1 MVSLQEMRKGK
12 RNMAKGIRR
21 LFGDTG
27 DKNPAEEEWRG
38 GVYLTTVT
46 SSFEADILE
55 SKLRAADIPVV
66 RRYEGASNY
75 LEITLGFNSV
85 YPIELYVPKEALT
98 EAVELIQPVPIE
110 DDYIETR
117 DGEDIDEE

>member
-1 MVSLQEMRKGK
+1 
-12 RNMAKGIRR
+12 MAKGIRR

-46 SSFEADILE
+46 SGFEADILE

>member
-1 MVSLQEMRKGK
+1 MLSGQADRFGCVLHAAPGANGAQNERQPVEKACCVRDVIPDSLVISGMVFLQEMRKGK
-12 RNMAKGIRR
+12 RNVAKGIRR

-55 SKLRAADIPVV
+55 SKLMSLRIFP
-66 RRYEGASNY
+66 
-75 LEITLGFNSV
+75 
-85 YPIELYVPKEALT
+85 
-98 EAVELIQPVPIE
+98 
-110 DDYIETR
+110 
-117 DGEDIDEE
+117 

>member
-1 MVSLQEMRKGK
+1 M
-12 RNMAKGIRR
+12 
-21 LFGDTG
+21 
-27 DKNPAEEEWRG
+27 
-38 GVYLTTVT
+38 
-46 SSFEADILE
+46 
-55 SKLRAADIPVV
+55 
-66 RRYEGASNY
+66 
-75 LEITLGFNSV
+75 GFNSV